1 MKRTLVWFGLFVFFS
16 LQLPG
21 QVPLE
26 ITEAE
31 LAIPFGSIDGRLILV
46 GDYLIFLDYDEQRNS
61 FAVTKNQIQEAQVL
75 EQTVVIL
82 LLRPVFVQS
91 EAKAQLTLRL
101 DSSDRA
107 KTLTEWARMP
117 SSVPSLVSQSDVQQE
132 VVTTYQVEHSH
143 RPFGSC
149 SGLLILTNTT
159 VAYESIDNI
168 SHSRQWELR
177 DIKELERGNPYQ
189 LEIKPFAGNDYQ
201 FQLLGKGMDSREYKD
216 FVERITKAR
225 VTR

>member
-1 MKRTLVWFGLFVFFS
+1 MYVFRCTC
-16 LQLPG
+16 QG
-21 QVPLE
+21 KVPLE

-31 LAIPFGSIDGRLILV
+31 LAIPFGSIDGRWILV
-46 GDYLIFLDYDEQRNS
+46 GDYLIFLGQDGQRNF
-61 FAVTKNQIQEAQVL
+61 FAVTKNQIQEAQVR

-91 EAKAQLTLRL
+91 EAKVQLTLRM

-117 SSVPSLVSQSDVQQE
+117 VSVPSPVSRADVQEE
-132 VVTTYQVEHSH
+132 VVTSYQVEHSH

-149 SGLLILTNTT
+149 SGRLILTNTT

-189 LEIKPFAGNDYQ
+189 LEIKPFAGNDYK